1 MKLGLKT
8 FWFVPS
14 TNPTTDVGF
23 AVLGAP
29 VILSL
34 YATLELK
41 L

>member
-14 TNPTTDVGF
+14 TNPTDVGF

-29 VILSL
+29 VILSYML
-34 YATLELK
+34 LELK